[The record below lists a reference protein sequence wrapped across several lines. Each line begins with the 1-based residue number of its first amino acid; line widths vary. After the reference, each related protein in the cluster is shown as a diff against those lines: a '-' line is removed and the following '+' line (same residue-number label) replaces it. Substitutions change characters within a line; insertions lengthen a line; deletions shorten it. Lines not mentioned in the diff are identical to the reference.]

1 MIKFFSKHL
10 NNKKGFTLIEL
21 IVVIVILGILAAIVV
36 PRIGKFRTRAAN
48 AAHNANVRTL
58 LGAATTF
65 LAEKGIGYELDWP
78 GTEGEEETAEWR
90 EYLNSW
96 PTPPKGA
103 EYEKALDGNGEPYGG
118 EGNIPEAYEVKV
130 EKDGDGKQGEI
141 VVTPGLIPEEGGDTT
156 SP

>member
-65 LAEKGIGYELDWP
+65 LAEEGIGATIDWS
-78 GTEGEEETAEWR
+78 GEDGESWKD
-90 EYLNSW
+90 YINSW

-103 EYEKALDGNGEPYGG
+103 EYDLINSEYKDNPPTEYTVEVPSEGE
-118 EGNIPEAYEVKV
+118 NK
-130 EKDGDGKQGEI
+130 GEI
-141 VVTPGLIPEEGGDTT
+141 VVTPGLIPLDEDSSGGDGD
-156 SP
+156 

>member
-36 PRIGKFRTRAAN
+36 PRIGRFRTRAAN

-58 LGAATTF
+58 LGAATTC
-65 LAEKGIGYELDWP
+65 LAEKGTDYELEWP
-78 GTEGEEETAEWR
+78 GTESEEETAEWR

-103 EYEKALDGNGEPYGG
+103 EYNEGEETDKYT
-118 EGNIPEAYEVKV
+118 V
-130 EKDGDGKQGEI
+130 EIKDGEI
-141 VVTPGLIPEEGGDTT
+141 VVTPGLIPEKASE
-156 SP
+156 